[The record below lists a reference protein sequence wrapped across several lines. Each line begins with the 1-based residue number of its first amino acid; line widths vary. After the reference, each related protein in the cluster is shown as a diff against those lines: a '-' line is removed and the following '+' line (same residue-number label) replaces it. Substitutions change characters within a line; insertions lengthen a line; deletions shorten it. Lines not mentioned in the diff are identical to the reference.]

1 MPVSA
6 PLVTVT
12 IPTYNSAATLGACLA
27 SIAAQD
33 HPNVEIVVVDSHSAD
48 ETLAIAQEAGA
59 RCLTVDAWLLGARVA
74 GIEAARGDYVLL
86 LDSDHVLAPSAL
98 SRAVALMVEVDA
110 LYFEERAIETLT
122 LVQRLFDADRQ
133 LIQAQ
138 EALHADPLRGVLL
151 RRFFRRDLL
160 CEAVGRIPAEVVERA
175 VTYDHEI
182 INYEYARLSE
192 RVGLLPDA
200 VRHHEVRTVFELW
213 RKNVRYG
220 RAARQMA
227 RLGYYADLRRA
238 KARPR
243 LGAWRPRLLWWGA
256 QSTLLLALKAPA
268 ILIGYLLA

>member
-12 IPTYNSAATLGACLA
+12 IPTYNSAATLRACLEG
-27 SIAAQD
+27 IAAQD
-33 HPNVEIVVVDSHSAD
+33 HPKVETVVVDSHSAD

-74 GIEAARGDYVLL
+74 GIEAARGEYVLL
-86 LDSDHVLAPSAL
+86 LDSDHVLAPDAL
-98 SRAVALMVEVDA
+98 SRAVALMAEVDA
-110 LYFEERAIETLT
+110 LYLEERAIETRT

-160 CEAVGRIPAEVVERA
+160 CEAVERIPAEVVERA

-192 RVGLLPDA
+192 RVGLLEGA
-200 VRHHEVRTVFELW
+200 VWHHEVRTVFELW

-220 RAARQMA
+220 KAARRMS

>member
-98 SRAVALMVEVDA
+98 SRAVALMAEVDA
-110 LYFEERAIETLT
+110 LYLEERAIETRT

>member
-12 IPTYNSAATLGACLA
+12 IPTYNSAATLRACLEG
-27 SIAAQD
+27 IAAQD
-33 HPNVEIVVVDSHSAD
+33 HPKVETVVVDSHSAD

-86 LDSDHVLAPSAL
+86 LDSDHVLAPDAL
-98 SRAVALMVEVDA
+98 SRAVALMAEVDA
-110 LYFEERAIETLT
+110 LYLEERAIETRT

-192 RVGLLPDA
+192 RVGLLEGA
-200 VRHHEVRTVFELW
+200 VWHHEVRTVFELW

-220 RAARQMA
+220 KAARRMS